1 MNGPVE
7 LRGLE
12 IAKIFSDILGREIK
26 FVSLEMEIARAKMP
40 KALCEIY
47 DYLTQNPEH
56 PLPFTED
63 VKMLTGQQS
72 NLEQFLQRHKSK
84 FI

>member
-7 LRGLE
+7 LRGFE
-12 IAKIFSDILGREIK
+12 IAQIFSDILGREIK
-26 FVSLEMEIARAKMP
+26 FVPLEMEIARAKMP

-47 DYLTQNPEH
+47 DYLTQNP
-56 PLPFTED
+56 LPFTDD
-63 VKMLTGQQS
+63 VKVLTGQQS
-72 NLEQFLQRHKSK
+72 NFEQFLQRHKSK